1 MQTPACAV
9 TFASPDAIIRL
20 SVFCD
25 LLFLTN
31 SSMSSDRRTFLK
43 SAGLS
48 AAALASASSVLHA
61 AEPTSPPLNA
71 VAEELDAWEQAQQE
85 TWDISW
91 SKRITGKHK
100 AMFDVPEIEGGV
112 GIFRAGIWGQQYTD
126 VLKLAPGDLS
136 TVIVIR
142 HAAIP
147 LAMTSEFWA
156 TYGLGKSL
164 KIKDDK
170 GKKWT
175 MVNPM
180 LSTPSTDP
188 KVASSNYLLDK
199 QIAKGAIA
207 LGCNLAFRQ
216 MVSIVAKQDKLSP
229 ADARTKAKTFLVP
242 GLIMQPSGIFAN
254 VMAEE
259 AGCVFVNA
267 V

>member
-1 MQTPACAV
+1 
-9 TFASPDAIIRL
+9 
-20 SVFCD
+20 
-25 LLFLTN
+25 
-31 SSMSSDRRTFLK
+31 MSSDRRTFLK

-61 AEPTSPPLNA
+61 AEPISLPLNA

-91 SKRITGKHK
+91 AKRVTGKHK
-100 AMFDVPEIEGGV
+100 AMFDVPEIRGGV
-112 GIFRAGIWGQQYTD
+112 GIARAAIWGQQYTD

-175 MVNPM
+175 TVNPM
-180 LSTPSTDP
+180 LSTPATDP

-229 ADARTKAKTFLVP
+229 TAAREKAKTFLVP
-242 GLIMQPSGIFAN
+242 GLIMQPSGIFAD
-254 VMAEE
+254 VMAQQ

>member
-1 MQTPACAV
+1 
-9 TFASPDAIIRL
+9 
-20 SVFCD
+20 
-25 LLFLTN
+25 
-31 SSMSSDRRTFLK
+31 MSSDRRTFLK

-48 AAALASASSVLHA
+48 AAALAAAAPALHA
-61 AEPTSPPLNA
+61 AEPSPLAANA
-71 VAEELDAWEQAQQE
+71 VSAEIDAWEQAQQE
-85 TWDISW
+85 TWDVSW
-91 SKRITGKHK
+91 TKKVTGKHK
-100 AMFDVPEIEGGV
+100 AMFDVPEIRDGV

-156 TYGLGKSL
+156 TYGLGKEL

-180 LSTPSTDP
+180 LSTPSTNLKSP
-188 KVASSNYLLDK
+188 TSAFLLDR
-199 QIAKGAIA
+199 QLANGAIA

-216 MVSIVAKQDKLSP
+216 MVSLVAAKDKLSP
-229 ADARTKAKTFLVP
+229 AEARTKAKSFLVP
-242 GLIMQPSGIFAN
+242 GVIMQPSGIFAN
-254 VMAEE
+254 VMAAE
-259 AGCVFVNA
+259 AGCAFVNA

>member
-1 MQTPACAV
+1 
-9 TFASPDAIIRL
+9 
-20 SVFCD
+20 
-25 LLFLTN
+25 
-31 SSMSSDRRTFLK
+31 MSSNRRNFLK
-43 SAGLS
+43 TAGLG
-48 AAALASASSVLHA
+48 AAALASVSSVVHA
-61 AEPTSPPLNA
+61 AEPDVLSIDA
-71 VAEELDAWEQAQQE
+71 VGEELAAWEQAQQE

-91 SKRITGKHK
+91 AKRVTGKHK
-100 AMFDVPEIEGGV
+100 AMFDVPEIEDGV

-126 VLKLAPGDLS
+126 VLKLSPGDLS

-156 TYGLGKSL
+156 TYGVGKSL
-164 KIKDDK
+164 KIRDGK
-170 GKKWT
+170 GKKWS

-180 LSTPSTDP
+180 LSTPATDP
-188 KVASSNYLLDK
+188 TVASSNYLLDK

-216 MVSIVAKQDKLSP
+216 MVSLVAKQDKLSP

-242 GLIMQPSGIFAN
+242 GVIMQPSGIFAN
-254 VMAEE
+254 VMAAE
-259 AGCVFVNA
+259 AGCAFVNA

>member
-1 MQTPACAV
+1 M
-9 TFASPDAIIRL
+9 S
-20 SVFCD
+20 
-25 LLFLTN
+25 TN
-31 SSMSSDRRTFLK
+31 RRIFLK
-43 SAGLS
+43 TAGLG
-48 AAALASASSVLHA
+48 AAALASVSSVVHA
-61 AEPTSPPLNA
+61 AEPDVLSIDA
-71 VAEELDAWEQAQQE
+71 VGEELAAWEQAQQE

-91 SKRITGKHK
+91 AKRVTGKHK
-100 AMFDVPEIEGGV
+100 AMFDVPEIEDGV

-126 VLKLAPGDLS
+126 VLKLSPGDLS

-156 TYGLGKSL
+156 TYGVGKAL
-164 KIKDDK
+164 KIRDDK

-180 LSTPSTDP
+180 LSTPATDP

-216 MVSIVAKQDKLSP
+216 MVSLVAKQDKLSP
-229 ADARTKAKTFLVP
+229 SDARTKAKTFLVP
-242 GLIMQPSGIFAN
+242 GVIMQPSGIFAN

>member
-1 MQTPACAV
+1 
-9 TFASPDAIIRL
+9 
-20 SVFCD
+20 
-25 LLFLTN
+25 
-31 SSMSSDRRTFLK
+31 MSSDRRIFLK
-43 SAGLS
+43 TAGLS
-48 AAALASASSVLHA
+48 AAALATASSVLHA
-61 AEPTSPPLNA
+61 AEPSALTRDA
-71 VAEELDAWEQAQQE
+71 AGEELAAWEQAQQE

-91 SKRITGKHK
+91 TKRVTGKHK
-100 AMFDVPEIEGGV
+100 AMFDVPEIEDGV

-126 VLKLAPGDLS
+126 VLKLSPGDLS

-147 LAMTSEFWA
+147 LAMSSEFWA
-156 TYGLGKSL
+156 TYGVGKEL

-180 LSTPSTDP
+180 LSTPSTNLQSP
-188 KVASSNYLLDK
+188 TSAFLLDK
-199 QIAKGAIA
+199 QLANGAIA

-216 MVSIVAKQDKLSP
+216 MVSLVAKQDKLSP
-229 ADARTKAKTFLVP
+229 TEARTKAKTFLVP
-242 GLIMQPSGIFAN
+242 GVIKQPSGIFAN

>member
-1 MQTPACAV
+1 
-9 TFASPDAIIRL
+9 
-20 SVFCD
+20 
-25 LLFLTN
+25 
-31 SSMSSDRRTFLK
+31 MSSNRRNFLK
-43 SAGLS
+43 TAGLS
-48 AAALASASSVLHA
+48 AAALVSASSVLHA
-61 AEPTSPPLNA
+61 AEPGTLPIDA
-71 VAEELDAWEQAQQE
+71 VGEELAAWEQAQQE

-91 SKRITGKHK
+91 AKRVTGKHK
-100 AMFDVPEIEGGV
+100 AMFDVPEIEDGV

-126 VLKLAPGDLS
+126 VLKLSPGDLS

-156 TYGLGKSL
+156 TYGVGKSL
-164 KIKDDK
+164 KIRDEK

-175 MVNPM
+175 MGNPM
-180 LSTPSTDP
+180 LSTPATDP
-188 KVASSNYLLDK
+188 KVATSNYLLDK

-216 MVSIVAKQDKLSP
+216 MVSLVAKQDKLSP

-254 VMAEE
+254 VMAAE
-259 AGCVFVNA
+259 AGCAFVNA

>member
-1 MQTPACAV
+1 MT
-9 TFASPDAIIRL
+9 
-20 SVFCD
+20 
-25 LLFLTN
+25 
-31 SSMSSDRRTFLK
+31 SDRRTFLK

-48 AAALASASSVLHA
+48 AAALASVPSVLHA
-61 AEPTSPPLNA
+61 TEPIALPLNA

-91 SKRITGKHK
+91 AKRVTGKHK
-100 AMFDVPEIEGGV
+100 AMFDVPEIRGGV
-112 GIFRAGIWGQQYTD
+112 GIARAAIWGQQYTD

-188 KVASSNYLLDK
+188 KVASSNSLLDK

-229 ADARTKAKTFLVP
+229 AAAREKAKTFLVP

-254 VMAEE
+254 VMAGE
-259 AGCVFVNA
+259 AGCAFVYA

>member
-1 MQTPACAV
+1 
-9 TFASPDAIIRL
+9 
-20 SVFCD
+20 
-25 LLFLTN
+25 
-31 SSMSSDRRTFLK
+31 MSSDRRTFLK
-43 SAGLS
+43 TASLS
-48 AAALASASSVLHA
+48 AAALASAAPVLHA
-61 AEPTSPPLNA
+61 AEPAPLPLNA
-71 VAEELDAWEQAQQE
+71 VIAELEAWEQAQQE

-91 SKRITGKHK
+91 AKRITGKHK
-100 AMFDVPEIEGGV
+100 AMFDVPEIEDGV

-126 VLKLAPGDLS
+126 VLKLSPGDLS

-156 TYGLGKSL
+156 TYGLGKEL
-164 KIKDDK
+164 KIKTDK

-180 LSTPSTDP
+180 LSTPSTNLKSP
-188 KVASSNYLLDK
+188 TSAFLLDK
-199 QIAKGAIA
+199 QLANGAIA

-229 ADARTKAKTFLVP
+229 TEARTKAKSFLVP
-242 GLIMQPSGIFAN
+242 GVIMQPSGIFAN

>member
-1 MQTPACAV
+1 
-9 TFASPDAIIRL
+9 
-20 SVFCD
+20 VFCHPR
-25 LLFLTN
+25 LLTN
-31 SSMSSDRRTFLK
+31 SAMSSNRRTFLTT
-43 SAGLS
+43 AGLS

-61 AEPTSPPLNA
+61 AEPSALGSA
-71 VAEELDAWEQAQQE
+71 LVAEELEASEQAQQE

-91 SKRITGKHK
+91 AKRVTGKHK

-126 VLKLAPGDLS
+126 VLKLSPGDLS

-199 QIAKGAIA
+199 QIAKGAIT

-229 ADARTKAKTFLVP
+229 AAAREKAKTFLVP

-254 VMAEE
+254 VMAAE
-259 AGCVFVNA
+259 AGCAFVIA

>member
-1 MQTPACAV
+1 
-9 TFASPDAIIRL
+9 
-20 SVFCD
+20 
-25 LLFLTN
+25 
-31 SSMSSDRRTFLK
+31 MSSDRRTFLK

-48 AAALASASSVLHA
+48 TAALASASSVLHA
-61 AEPTSPPLNA
+61 AEPISLPLNA

-91 SKRITGKHK
+91 AKRVTGKHK
-100 AMFDVPEIEGGV
+100 AMFDVPEIRGGV
-112 GIFRAGIWGQQYTD
+112 GIARAAIWGQQYTD

-175 MVNPM
+175 TVNPM
-180 LSTPSTDP
+180 LSTPATDP

-229 ADARTKAKTFLVP
+229 TAAREKAKTFLVP
-242 GLIMQPSGIFAN
+242 GLIMQPSGIFAD
-254 VMAEE
+254 VMAQQ

>member
-1 MQTPACAV
+1 M
-9 TFASPDAIIRL
+9 R
-20 SVFCD
+20 
-25 LLFLTN
+25 
-31 SSMSSDRRTFLK
+31 SDRRHFLK
-43 SAGLS
+43 TAGVS
-48 AAALASASSVLHA
+48 VTALAASASVLHA
-61 AEPTSPPLNA
+61 AEPSPSPQA
-71 VAEELDAWEQAQQE
+71 GVAECEALLDDVEQPPQE

-91 SKRITGKHK
+91 AKRVTGKHK

-126 VLKLAPGDLS
+126 VLKLSPGDLS

-147 LAMTSEFWA
+147 LAMNNDFWA

-164 KIKDDK
+164 KIRDDK

-175 MVNPM
+175 TVNPM

-188 KVASSNYLLDK
+188 KSSTSNYLLDK

-229 ADARTKAKTFLVP
+229 AAAREKAKTFLVP

>member
-1 MQTPACAV
+1 
-9 TFASPDAIIRL
+9 
-20 SVFCD
+20 
-25 LLFLTN
+25 
-31 SSMSSDRRTFLK
+31 MSSDRRIFLK
-43 SAGLS
+43 TAGLS
-48 AAALASASSVLHA
+48 AAALVTASSVLHA
-61 AEPTSPPLNA
+61 AEPSAPPRDA
-71 VAEELDAWEQAQQE
+71 AGEELAAWEQAQQE

-100 AMFDVPEIEGGV
+100 AMFDVPEIEDGV

-126 VLKLAPGDLS
+126 VLKLAAGDLS

-156 TYGLGKSL
+156 TYGVGKEL

-180 LSTPSTDP
+180 LSTPSTNP
-188 KVASSNYLLDK
+188 KSPTSAFLLDT
-199 QIAKGAIA
+199 QLANGAIA

-216 MVSIVAKQDKLSP
+216 MVSLVAKQDKLSP
-229 ADARTKAKTFLVP
+229 AEARTKAKTFLVP
-242 GLIMQPSGIFAN
+242 GVIMQPSGIFAN
-254 VMAEE
+254 VMAQQ

>member
-1 MQTPACAV
+1 M
-9 TFASPDAIIRL
+9 
-20 SVFCD
+20 FCHPP
-25 LLFLTN
+25 FLTD
-31 SSMSSDRRTFLK
+31 SSMSSNRRTFLTT
-43 SAGLS
+43 AGLS

-61 AEPTSPPLNA
+61 AEPTALPLNTG
-71 VAEELDAWEQAQQE
+71 AEELEAWEQAQQE

-91 SKRITGKHK
+91 AQRITGKHK

-188 KVASSNYLLDK
+188 KASSSNYLLDK

-254 VMAEE
+254 VMAAE
-259 AGCVFVNA
+259 AGCAFVNA

>member
-1 MQTPACAV
+1 
-9 TFASPDAIIRL
+9 
-20 SVFCD
+20 
-25 LLFLTN
+25 
-31 SSMSSDRRTFLK
+31 MSSDRRTFLK
-43 SAGLS
+43 TASLS
-48 AAALASASSVLHA
+48 AAALASTAPVLHA
-61 AEPTSPPLNA
+61 AEPAPLPLNA
-71 VAEELDAWEQAQQE
+71 VIAELEAWEQAQQE

-91 SKRITGKHK
+91 AKRITGKHK
-100 AMFDVPEIEGGV
+100 AMFDVPEIEDGV

-126 VLKLAPGDLS
+126 VLKLSPGDLS

-156 TYGLGKSL
+156 TYGLGKEL
-164 KIKDDK
+164 KIKTDK

-180 LSTPSTDP
+180 LSTPSTNLKSP
-188 KVASSNYLLDK
+188 TSAFLLDK
-199 QIAKGAIA
+199 QLANGAIA

-216 MVSIVAKQDKLSP
+216 MVSMVAKQDKLSP
-229 ADARTKAKTFLVP
+229 TEARTKAKSFLVP
-242 GLIMQPSGIFAN
+242 GVIMQPSGIFAN

>member
-1 MQTPACAV
+1 
-9 TFASPDAIIRL
+9 
-20 SVFCD
+20 
-25 LLFLTN
+25 
-31 SSMSSDRRTFLK
+31 MSSDRRTFLK
-43 SAGLS
+43 TASLS
-48 AAALASASSVLHA
+48 AAALASTAPVLHA
-61 AEPTSPPLNA
+61 AEPAPLPLNA
-71 VAEELDAWEQAQQE
+71 VIAELEAWEQAQQE

-91 SKRITGKHK
+91 AKRITGKHK
-100 AMFDVPEIEGGV
+100 AMFDVPEIEDGV

-126 VLKLAPGDLS
+126 VLKLSPGDLS

-156 TYGLGKSL
+156 TYGLGKEL
-164 KIKDDK
+164 KIKTDK

-180 LSTPSTDP
+180 LSSPSTNLKSP
-188 KVASSNYLLDK
+188 TSAFLLDK
-199 QIAKGAIA
+199 QLANGAIA

-229 ADARTKAKTFLVP
+229 TEARTKAKSFLVP
-242 GLIMQPSGIFAN
+242 GVIMQPSGIFAN

>member
-1 MQTPACAV
+1 M
-9 TFASPDAIIRL
+9 R
-20 SVFCD
+20 
-25 LLFLTN
+25 
-31 SSMSSDRRTFLK
+31 SDRRTFLK
-43 SAGLS
+43 TAGLS
-48 AAALASASSVLHA
+48 AAALAAAAPALHA
-61 AEPTSPPLNA
+61 EESSGLPGSA
-71 VAEELDAWEQAQQE
+71 VAAELAAWEQAQQE

-91 SKRITGKHK
+91 AKRVTGKHK

-147 LAMTSEFWA
+147 LAMTSEFWT
-156 TYGLGKSL
+156 TYGLGKEL

-180 LSTPSTDP
+180 LSTPSTNLQSP
-188 KVASSNYLLDK
+188 TSAFLLDK
-199 QIAKGAIA
+199 QLANGAIA

-216 MVSIVAKQDKLSP
+216 MVSLVAKQDKLSP
-229 ADARTKAKTFLVP
+229 AEARTKAKSFLVP
-242 GLIMQPSGIFAN
+242 GVIMQPSGIFAN

>member
-1 MQTPACAV
+1 
-9 TFASPDAIIRL
+9 
-20 SVFCD
+20 
-25 LLFLTN
+25 
-31 SSMSSDRRTFLK
+31 MSSDRRTFLK
-43 SAGLS
+43 TASLS
-48 AAALASASSVLHA
+48 AAALASTAPVLHA
-61 AEPTSPPLNA
+61 AEPAPLPLNA
-71 VAEELDAWEQAQQE
+71 VIAELEAWEQAQQE

-91 SKRITGKHK
+91 AKRITGKHK
-100 AMFDVPEIEGGV
+100 AMFDVPEIEDGV

-126 VLKLAPGDLS
+126 VLKLSPGDLS

-156 TYGLGKSL
+156 TYGLGKEL
-164 KIKDDK
+164 KIKTDK

-180 LSTPSTDP
+180 LSTPSTNLKSP
-188 KVASSNYLLDK
+188 TSAFLLDK
-199 QIAKGAIA
+199 QLANGAIA

-229 ADARTKAKTFLVP
+229 TEARTKAKSFLVP
-242 GLIMQPSGIFAN
+242 GVIMQPSGIFAN

>member
-1 MQTPACAV
+1 M
-9 TFASPDAIIRL
+9 R
-20 SVFCD
+20 
-25 LLFLTN
+25 
-31 SSMSSDRRTFLK
+31 SDRRTFLK
-43 SAGLS
+43 AAGLS
-48 AAALASASSVLHA
+48 AATLASAPSALHA
-61 AEPTSPPLNA
+61 DEPNLLPLSA
-71 VAEELDAWEQAQQE
+71 VAEEREAWEQAQQE

-91 SKRITGKHK
+91 AKRVTGKHK

-126 VLKLAPGDLS
+126 VLKLSPGDLS

-147 LAMTSEFWA
+147 LAMNNDFWA

-164 KIKDDK
+164 KIRDDK

-175 MVNPM
+175 TVNPM

-188 KVASSNYLLDK
+188 KSSTSNYLLDK

-229 ADARTKAKTFLVP
+229 AAAREKAKTFLVP

-259 AGCVFVNA
+259 AGCAFVNA

>member
-1 MQTPACAV
+1 
-9 TFASPDAIIRL
+9 
-20 SVFCD
+20 
-25 LLFLTN
+25 
-31 SSMSSDRRTFLK
+31 MSSDRRTFLK
-43 SAGLS
+43 TASLS
-48 AAALASASSVLHA
+48 AAALASAAPVLHA
-61 AEPTSPPLNA
+61 AEPAPLPLNA
-71 VAEELDAWEQAQQE
+71 VIAELEAWEQAQQE

-91 SKRITGKHK
+91 AKRITGKHK
-100 AMFDVPEIEGGV
+100 AMFDVPEIEDGV

-126 VLKLAPGDLS
+126 VLKLSPGDLS

-156 TYGLGKSL
+156 TYGLGKEL
-164 KIKDDK
+164 KIKTDK

-180 LSTPSTDP
+180 LSTPSTNLKSP
-188 KVASSNYLLDK
+188 TSAFLLDK
-199 QIAKGAIA
+199 QLANGAIA

-216 MVSIVAKQDKLSP
+216 MVSMVAKQDKLSP
-229 ADARTKAKTFLVP
+229 TEARTKAKSFLVP
-242 GLIMQPSGIFAN
+242 GVIMQPSGIFAN

>member
-1 MQTPACAV
+1 M
-9 TFASPDAIIRL
+9 R
-20 SVFCD
+20 
-25 LLFLTN
+25 
-31 SSMSSDRRTFLK
+31 SDRRTFLK
-43 SAGLS
+43 AAGLS
-48 AAALASASSVLHA
+48 AAALASAPSALHA
-61 AEPTSPPLNA
+61 DEPNLLPLSA
-71 VAEELDAWEQAQQE
+71 VAEEREAWEQAQQE

-91 SKRITGKHK
+91 AKRVTGKHK

-126 VLKLAPGDLS
+126 VLKLSPGDLS

-147 LAMTSEFWA
+147 LAMNHDFWA

-164 KIKDDK
+164 KIRNDK

-175 MVNPM
+175 TVNPM

-188 KVASSNYLLDK
+188 KSSTSNYLLDK

-229 ADARTKAKTFLVP
+229 AAAREKAKTFLVP

-259 AGCVFVNA
+259 AGCAFVNA